1 MPSEVK
7 GLWFVVARRYLVD
20 HHGVEAVLQ
29 MADAIEP
36 AYRDSLLEP
45 MRSDWYPEACLQQY
59 LRAYFEIVAR
69 RDEKR
74 MLAAL
79 EDCTLQGV
87 NRFFEVLLRLTTPR
101 FVMSQTPVL
110 WRYVR
115 RGQGMLHVEADDE
128 RAICRYVD
136 FPYFE
141 DVNYRLLALGT
152 LRPLASLCGGTNPR
166 AEVIDYGRDFL
177 DIEVRYLASTKSRP
191 PPPRR
196 GPTRSGPP
204 VARSSGA
211 TGG

>member
-1 MPSEVK
+1 MASEVK

-20 HHGVEAVLQ
+20 HHGVEMVYA
-29 MADAIEP
+29 MADAIEAP
-36 AYRDSLLEP
+36 YRDSLLAP
-45 MRSDWYPEACLQQY
+45 MRSGWFPEQCLQQY
-59 LRAYFEIVAR
+59 LRAYSEIAAR

-74 MLAAL
+74 MLAAI

-101 FVMSQTPVL
+101 FVMRQVPVL

-115 RGQGMLHVEADDE
+115 RGRGMLVVEADDE

-152 LRPLASLCGGTNPR
+152 LRPLASLCSGTNPR
-166 AEVIDYGRDFL
+166 AEVLDFGRNYL
-177 DIEVRYLASTKSRP
+177 DIEVRYLASVTSA
-191 PPPRR
+191 RR
-196 GPTRSGPP
+196 S
-204 VARSSGA
+204 AA
-211 TGG
+211 L